1 MAGRNVVM
9 FQFVVERDH
18 PSLAGHFP
26 GRPIVPGVLL
36 LDRVL
41 TVVASEFKQPVTR
54 LQQVKFGAALLPGE
68 TALAQIE
75 AIGSQLKFSVQVQ
88 RAGAPV
94 TVASGSLLLA
104 GAA

>member
-1 MAGRNVVM
+1 MQ
-9 FQFVVERDH
+9 FQFVITSDH
-18 PSLAGHFP
+18 ASLAGHFP

-41 TVVASEFKQPVTR
+41 NAVANEFKQPVAR

-68 TALAQIE
+68 TALAQVE
-75 AIGSQLKFSVQVQ
+75 TIGPQLRFSVHVQ
-88 RAGAPV
+88 RAGAAV
-94 TVASGSLLLA
+94 TVASGSLLLT